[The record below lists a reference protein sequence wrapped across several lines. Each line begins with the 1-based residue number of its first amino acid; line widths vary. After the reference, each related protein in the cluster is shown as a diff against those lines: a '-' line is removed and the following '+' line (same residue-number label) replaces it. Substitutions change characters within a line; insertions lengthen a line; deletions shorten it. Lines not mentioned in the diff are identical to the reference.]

1 MQVGRGV
8 VMPEKLNEG
17 KEQSSRGEGREKREA
32 ERKKVKEKKKE

>member
-8 VMPEKLNEG
+8 VMPEKINEG

-32 ERKKVKEKKKE
+32 ERKKGKKRE